1 MIVALRNSVVATG
14 LSIVVLTS
22 LSTASTAEQDWRQ
35 ICTPDAEVEI
45 LIGGSWY
52 RGTVAGPD
60 INGEPYCDVL
70 NTSYTGRDMHFS
82 MAPDR
87 MRAVQL
93 MDVAGPGVGPAPT
106 RSDALSPG
114 WRALCIPGDEVEI
127 LVGSAWHKGIVAS
140 PDAFGDEACGVL
152 NTSYS
157 GREMLFSMAPDRMR
171 AINSSAAGAGG
182 KTKARPRA
190 SQTLKANL
198 AQIGEAYRTNVAA
211 ARQRYEGLTVTLS
224 GTLERAGSD
233 YVRLT
238 DGPFGEAMCTFNEA
252 DRHHLAEL
260 IPGSKLTVQGDES
273 SWGWDTFQ
281 LVGCR
286 VIGEQAMSPAQGAE
300 PVFTYGGPPVG
311 RYVCRQY
318 MTTIGWVDL
327 NEGTYGVNGVQGTY
341 SFDLGTGA
349 IVWQDGAYRGWPAW
363 FEYSPAGSGHAHD
376 EYIIRMTDETDTL
389 RIDCF
394 LTSE

>member
-1 MIVALRNSVVATG
+1 MIVALRNSVAATG
-14 LSIVVLTS
+14 LSIAVLTS
-22 LSTASTAEQDWRQ
+22 LSTASTADQDWRQ

-60 INGEPYCDVL
+60 INGEAYCDVL

-93 MDVAGPGVGPAPT
+93 MDVAGPAIGPAPT
-106 RSDALSPG
+106 ISDALSPD
-114 WRALCIPGDEVEI
+114 WHDLCIPGDEVEI
-127 LVGSAWHKGIVAS
+127 LVGSAWYKGIVS
-140 PDAFGDEACGVL
+140 GPDAFEDEACGVL
-152 NTSYS
+152 NISYS

-171 AINSSAAGAGG
+171 AVHSSAVDAGG
-182 KTKARPRA
+182 KTKALPRA
-190 SQTLKANL
+190 SQTLEANL

-224 GTLERAGSD
+224 GTLERVGSD

-238 DGPFGEAMCTFNEA
+238 DGPFGVAMCTFNEA
-252 DRHHLAEL
+252 DRHQLAEL
-260 IPGSKLTVQGDES
+260 VPGSMLTVHGDDS
-273 SWGWDTFQ
+273 SWGWDTFH

-286 VIGEQAMSPAQGAE
+286 VIGEQAMSSPQGAE
-300 PVFTYGGPPVG
+300 PAPTYGGLPVG

-318 MTTIGWVDL
+318 MTTIGWIDL
-327 NEGTYGVNGVQGTY
+327 NEGVYVVNGVEGTY
-341 SFDLGTGA
+341 SFDTGTGA
-349 IVWQDGAYRGWPAW
+349 IVWQDGAYRGWPAR

>member
-1 MIVALRNSVVATG
+1 MIVALRVYLSASILLLAAVAPP
-14 LSIVVLTS
+14 L
-22 LSTASTAEQDWRQ
+22 TASASDQDWRSL
-35 ICTPDAEVEI
+35 CEPEREVEI

-52 RGTVAGPD
+52 RGTVTGPD
-60 INGEPYCDVL
+60 INGEAYCGVL

-87 MRAVQL
+87 MRAV
-93 MDVAGPGVGPAPT
+93 
-106 RSDALSPG
+106 
-114 WRALCIPGDEVEI
+114 
-127 LVGSAWHKGIVAS
+127 H
-140 PDAFGDEACGVL
+140 
-152 NTSYS
+152 
-157 GREMLFSMAPDRMR
+157 
-171 AINSSAAGAGG
+171 SSAVDAGG
-182 KTKARPRA
+182 KIKALPPA
-190 SQTLKANL
+190 SQTLEANL

-224 GTLERAGSD
+224 GTLERVGSD

-238 DGPFGEAMCTFNEA
+238 DGPFGVAMCTFNEA
-252 DRHHLAEL
+252 DRHQLAEL
-260 IPGSKLTVQGDES
+260 IPGSMLTVQGDDS

-286 VIGEQAMSPAQGAE
+286 VIGEQAMSPAQGEE
-300 PVFTYGGPPVG
+300 PVSTYGGLPAG

-318 MTTIGWVDL
+318 MTTIGWIDL
-327 NEGTYGVNGVQGTY
+327 NEGVYVVNGVQGTY
-341 SFDLGTGA
+341 SFDPGTGA
-349 IVWQDGAYRGWPAW
+349 IVWLDGAYRGWPAR

-389 RIDCF
+389 RINCF